1 MSDRVFALVAEGEAA
16 RELPMPVIVYFLIVF
31 AIFLVLLGITW
42 TFRNTA
48 YKVRRPA
55 AQPPRHPSGPDG
67 SHH

>member
-1 MSDRVFALVAEGEAA
+1 
-16 RELPMPVIVYFLIVF
+16 MPVIAYFFIVF
-31 AIFLVLLGITW
+31 AVFLILLGITW

-55 AQPPRHPSGPDG
+55 AQDPRHPSGPDG